1 MVYMEGNKRILVLD
15 YGMGNL
21 RSVLRKL
28 TRLGAN
34 AEISKNFRQ
43 LKWAEKI
50 ILPGVGHF
58 GKAMDNLKKLDLIE
72 TLNEAVLQQKKP
84 VLGICLGMQL
94 MARQSE
100 EGDAVGLGWI
110 DADVVRFRMADPVRH
125 KVPHIGWNSLT
136 VVKNNHPLL
145 TGLDNDVEMY
155 FVHSYYV
162 KCNQHEHVL
171 TTTDYGNTFHSA
183 FASENIMGVQ
193 FHPEKSHNWGELML
207 SNFIKI

>member
-1 MVYMEGNKRILVLD
+1 MSKEPGKKILILD

-21 RSVLRKL
+21 QSVRRKL
-28 TRLGAN
+28 SHLGVN
-34 AEISKNFRQ
+34 AEISKDFRQ

-58 GKAMDNLKKLDLIE
+58 GKAMENIRKLDLLE
-72 TLNEAVLQQKKP
+72 ALNEAVLNHRKP
-84 VLGICLGMQL
+84 ILGICLGMQL

-100 EGDAVGLGWI
+100 EGDATGLGWI
-110 DADVVRFRMADPVRH
+110 NADVVRFRMADPVRH

-136 VVKNNHPLL
+136 KVRGKHPLL
-145 TGLDNDVEMY
+145 AGLDNDVEMY
-155 FVHSYYV
+155 FVHSYHV

-183 FASENIMGVQ
+183 FANGNIMGVQ
-193 FHPEKSHNWGELML
+193 FHPEKSHHWGELML